1 MSHWSKVVDEA
12 AEKARQGTPAT
23 IRVTGQADLM
33 FVNMECNR
41 HADLA
46 KSFDTSTG
54 TITLSK
60 REG

>member
-23 IRVTGQADLM
+23 IRVVGQRDLL
-33 FVNMECNR
+33 FVNMECRR
-41 HADLA
+41 HADLD
-46 KSFDTSTG
+46 KSFDTATG
-54 TITLSK
+54 TMTLSK